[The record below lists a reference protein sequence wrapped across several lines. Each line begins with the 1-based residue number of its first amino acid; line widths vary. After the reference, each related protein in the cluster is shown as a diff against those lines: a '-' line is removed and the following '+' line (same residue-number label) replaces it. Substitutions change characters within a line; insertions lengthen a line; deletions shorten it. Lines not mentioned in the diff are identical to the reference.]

1 MARLVRAYRNIL
13 SIAIAHTQTEQASSP
28 SITALTTQW
37 ACTNSAIS
45 ETSEEA
51 SGKADCATSPCAKAA
66 SPVAD
71 STAAIE
77 RLANPAGFISG
88 FLSTQVSL
96 FARARRLPVPRQTTR
111 HARLQ
116 APTPRFQ
123 SVAWGAR
130 PKPGPAFPANMSK
143 RGLIQRICPG

>member
-13 SIAIAHTQTEQASSP
+13 SIAIAQTQTEQASSP

-37 ACTNSAIS
+37 ACRNSAIS
-45 ETSEEA
+45 ETSEAA
-51 SGKADCATSPCAKAA
+51 SGSADCATSPCANAA
-66 SPVAD
+66 LPVAAN

-96 FARARRLPVPRQTTR
+96 SARARLRFPKNHAPRT
-111 HARLQ
+111 A
-116 APTPRFQ
+116 A
-123 SVAWGAR
+123 GANA
-130 PKPGPAFPANMSK
+130 KV
-143 RGLIQRICPG
+143 